1 MAYQVG
7 NGARFIAPQA
17 GDYYFLEPSVA
28 QPPLPLQEFL
38 PLHPLSLE
46 LQPPLPLQEFRP
58 LQACF
63 STLSAAGWPA
73 MGLMAELAE
82 FKVAARATVPP
93 SRPVK
98 AAVSTRELFETFII
112 PLLYLR
118 FFFFGVPE
126 SPATLANDS
135 ISNVDKS
142 R

>member
-17 GDYYFLEPSVA
+17 GVYYFLEPSVA

-63 STLSAAGWPA
+63 STLSSAAWPA

-82 FKVAARATVPP
+82 VSSAPDLLVFAKVAARATVPP

-112 PLLYLR
+112 TLLYLI
-118 FFFFGVPE
+118 FFFFECPNH
-126 SPATLANDS
+126 PPLWL
-135 ISNVDKS
+135 
-142 R
+142 